1 MAFVKKSTSNSEV
14 TIVLTVSLT
23 DIIKVDDNEEKAQKQ
38 TEAEIKKIEKALNK
52 IAGIDNVSIQ
62 ATKVFPNIKEA
73 ETQS

>member
-1 MAFVKKSTSNSEV
+1 MAFVKKNTSNSEV
-14 TIVLTVSLT
+14 TIVLTVNLT
-23 DIIKVDDNEEKAQKQ
+23 DIIKVDDSEERAQKQ